1 MDNHI
6 RRDNSNNNIE
16 ILIAEDSRTQAEQL
30 RFLLEERGY
39 KVTAAAN
46 GREALESAHTR
57 MPWLIIS
64 DIIMPEM
71 NGYELCKA
79 IKSDI
84 TLKQIPVILVTTLS
98 DPKDVI
104 SGLECGA
111 DNFIRKPYDD
121 CYLLSRIDYLLMNL
135 QMRKNQKMQLGVEID
150 LGGSKHFITAERQQI
165 LDLLISTYEQ
175 AIHIN
180 SKLKQREQE
189 LACSNLVLNG
199 LYRIAEGLNQA
210 FSEQDVVEIALER
223 TMQVP
228 GIEYGWIYLRE
239 DTAHFRLAA
248 TRNLPI
254 TLRIPEILDENCIC
268 CRQLAADQIKENI
281 KVFTCEKCELSGKAD
296 VARDKL
302 SGHVCVPLWNGGR
315 IIGLMNLAGSRD
327 SLYNEEK
334 LKVLDN
340 VGNQVAVALE
350 RARLHEHLEQLVKER
365 TRALTLEIEER
376 KRIQEDQARLVAIIE
391 ATPDLVVTLTPEG
404 GMLYANQTGQQ
415 ILGLKKNNDLSRQSL
430 HGGFPEWMGKRVMKE
445 GIPHAIR
452 HGVWSGETTVLSY
465 DGREM
470 PFLQVIIAHKDKDGS
485 LQYLS
490 TIGRDITQ
498 LKADKAR
505 IVRLNRIYSLLSGI
519 NTTIVRVRKA
529 EELFVEACRI
539 AIDLGK
545 FMFAWIGMLDNST
558 LKIKPIATAGYDDGY
573 LAQLNLSAAA
583 ASSDACRFVTEVI
596 AQARPFICND
606 IATDDRVQAWRSAAL
621 KRGYRSAAVL
631 PLILEMRTVGV
642 FVLYAA
648 EANAF
653 DKEEMALLVEMAGD
667 ISFSLDHLEKEQ
679 LINYLACFDAVT
691 GLPNRALFQDR
702 VDQWIGTANLD
713 QREFSL
719 IMLDLERF
727 SNINES
733 FGRRAG
739 DDLLCQFTRR
749 LTAILDETDILAHL
763 SGDYF
768 CIATLRGDK
777 SLEVAHI
784 LEMILSGIQ
793 NQPFRICEAE
803 LRVSAR
809 AGISSYPAD
818 GQDMET
824 LLRNAEAALK
834 KAKRSGD
841 KYLFYTPE
849 FNAQVSEKLSL
860 ENKLRRA
867 LEQEQLV
874 LHYQPKIELINGRI
888 IGLEALLRWN
898 DPEIGLVPPM
908 RFIPL
913 LEETGLIIEAG
924 RWALEKAVADS
935 LVWQAKGFRS
945 PRIAVNVSPIQLRQK
960 DFVNTVASALS
971 GAGKGM
977 VELELEI
984 TESLIMQ
991 DIEANIQKLRRI
1003 REMNVEVSIDD
1014 FGTGYSSLSYLSKL
1028 PVNTLKIDRAF
1039 ITHMSTNSDDL
1050 SIVSTIISLAHTLN
1064 LKVVAEGVET
1074 DEQANLLRRL
1084 KCDEIQGFLFSP
1096 GVPAPQIEKFLLEE
1110 KALIN
1115 K

>member
-1 MDNHI
+1 MDNQTRI
-6 RRDNSNNNIE
+6 NTTNNGID

-39 KVTAAAN
+39 KVTATAN
-46 GREALESAHTR
+46 GREALEAAQAQ

-79 IKSDI
+79 IKSDK

-98 DPKDVI
+98 DPQDVI

-135 QMRKNQKMQLGVEID
+135 QLRKNQKMQLGVEID
-150 LGGSKHFITAERQQI
+150 LGGRKHFITAERQQI

-180 SKLKQREQE
+180 SKLKQREKE
-189 LACSNLVLNG
+189 LAGSNLVLNG
-199 LYRIAEGLNQA
+199 LYRIADGLNQA
-210 FSEQDVVEIALER
+210 FSEQEVVEIALER
-223 TMQVP
+223 TLEVP
-228 GIEYGWIYLRE
+228 GIEYGWIYLR
-239 DTAHFRLAA
+239 DDYANFRLAA

-254 TLRIPEILDENCIC
+254 TLVIPEILDENCIC
-268 CRQLAADQIKENI
+268 CRRLISDQIKEVTNFF
-281 KVFTCEKCELSGKAD
+281 KCGKCELLGKHDHAM
-296 VARDKL
+296 DKL
-302 SGHVCVPLWNGGR
+302 RSHACVPLWMGDR
-315 IIGLMNLAGSRD
+315 ILGLVNLTGSKDR
-327 SLYNEEK
+327 LYNKEE
-334 LKVLDN
+334 LKFLHN
-340 VGNQVAVALE
+340 VGNQLAVALE

-365 TRALTLEIEER
+365 TMALTIEVEER

-391 ATPDLVVTLTPEG
+391 ATPDLVVTITPDG
-404 GMLYANQTGQQ
+404 GMLYANQTGLQ
-415 ILGLKKNNDLSRQSL
+415 ILGLRKDDDLSRQSL
-430 HGGFPEWMGKRVMKE
+430 HGGFPEWMGKRVMEE

-465 DGREM
+465 DGCEM
-470 PFLQVIIAHKDKDGS
+470 PFLQVIIAHKNKDGS
-485 LQYLS
+485 VQYLS

-519 NTTIVRVRKA
+519 NTAIVRVRKA
-529 EELFVEACRI
+529 DELFVEACRI

-545 FMFAWIGMLDNST
+545 FMFAWIGKFDENT
-558 LKIKPIATAGYDDGY
+558 LKITPIATAGYDDGY
-573 LAQLNLSAAA
+573 LAQIDLTVADGSGN
-583 ASSDACRFVTEVI
+583 CRFVAEAITK
-596 AQARPFICND
+596 ARPFICND
-606 IATDDRVQAWRSAAL
+606 IATDDRVQSWRSAAL
-621 KRGYRSAAVL
+621 NRGYRSVAVL
-631 PLILEMRTVGV
+631 PLILENRPVGV
-642 FVLYAA
+642 FALYAS
-648 EANAF
+648 EIDAF

-667 ISFSLDHLEKEQ
+667 ISFSLDHLAKEER
-679 LINYLACFDAVT
+679 INYLAYFDAVT

-702 VDQWIGTANLD
+702 VAQWIGTANRD
-713 QREFSL
+713 QKEFFL
-719 IMLDLERF
+719 VMLDLERF
-727 SNINES
+727 SSINES
-733 FGRRAG
+733 FGRQAG
-739 DDLLCQFTRR
+739 NDLLCQLTQR
-749 LTAILDETDILAHL
+749 LNAMLDETDILAHL

-768 CIATLRGDK
+768 GIATRHDNR
-777 SLEVAHI
+777 STDVAYTLEKV
-784 LEMILSGIQ
+784 LSGIQ
-793 NQPFRICEAE
+793 NQPFLISEEE

-809 AGISSYPAD
+809 AGISSYPSD

-849 FNAQVSEKLSL
+849 FNARVSEKLSL

-874 LHYQPKIELINGRI
+874 LHYQPKIELISGRI

-898 DPEIGLVPPM
+898 DPDTGLVPPM

-913 LEETGLIIEAG
+913 LEETGMIIEAG
-924 RWALEKAVADS
+924 RWALEKAVSDS
-935 LVWQAKGFRS
+935 LAWQAKGLCS

-960 DFVNTVASALS
+960 EFVNTVESVLSSA
-971 GAGKGM
+971 GNVM

-991 DIEANIQKLRRI
+991 DIEANIQKLRSI
-1003 REMNVEVSIDD
+1003 RQMNVEVAIDD
-1014 FGTGYSSLSYLSKL
+1014 FGTGYSSLSYISKL

-1039 ITHMSTNSDDL
+1039 ITNMSSNSDDL

-1074 DEQANLLRRL
+1074 NEQVNLLRQL

-1096 GVPAPQIEKFLLEE
+1096 GVPAQQIEKFLLEE
-1110 KALIN
+1110 KVLIN
-1115 K
+1115 